1 MRGMQAALDGNLFP
15 QGQLLVAVNVRPS
28 AEFLYA
34 FATALVLICIIWIGV
49 TVILSAW
56 AVRRSLA
63 PIRLLSARA
72 AARSAD
78 EPSRSAE
85 HTSELQSLM
94 RISYAVFYL
103 KKTLY

>member
-1 MRGMQAALDGNLFP
+1 MRGMQAALDGKLFP

-63 PIRLLSARA
+63 PIRRLSARA
-72 AARSAD
+72 AQIGPDNLKVRLRS
-78 EPSRSAE
+78 EE
-85 HTSELQSLM
+85 HTSELQSLL
-94 RISYAVFYL
+94 RISYAVFC
-103 KKTLY
+103 